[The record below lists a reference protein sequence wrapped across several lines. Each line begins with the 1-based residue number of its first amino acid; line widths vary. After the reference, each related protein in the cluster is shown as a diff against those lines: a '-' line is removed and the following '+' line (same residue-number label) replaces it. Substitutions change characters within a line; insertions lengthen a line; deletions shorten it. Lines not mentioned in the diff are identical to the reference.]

1 MKVTVKY
8 HCDDESCFAS
18 IRLPITEDISEY
30 GWSHAKITDYYWILC
45 PKHNP
50 KVVDSKLGQKIL
62 EEAYKIEPN
71 SRS

>member
-18 IRLPITEDISEY
+18 IRLPIKEDVSEY
-30 GWSHAKITDYYWILC
+30 GWYHAKLTDYYWILC

-50 KVVDSKLGQKIL
+50 NIL
-62 EEAYKIEPN
+62 ESELIKNALAKIGMSIHVPN
-71 SRS
+71 I